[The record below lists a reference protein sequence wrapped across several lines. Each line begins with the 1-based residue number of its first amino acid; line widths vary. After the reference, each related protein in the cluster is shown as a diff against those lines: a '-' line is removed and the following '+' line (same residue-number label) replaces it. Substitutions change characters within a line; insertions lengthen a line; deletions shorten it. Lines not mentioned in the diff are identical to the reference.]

1 MKRVLLALA
10 GAMLTSSAYAG
21 LVVTFTPLG
30 FLPGGPFTESYSLD
44 VSGNGRVVVGASSS
58 ANVPDVNMFEAFR
71 WSPDAGLVG
80 LGSLGG
86 DPFYSRA
93 TAVSGNGQVIVG
105 TSISP
110 NGEEAFRWTAST
122 GMVGLGD
129 LPGLNFDSHA
139 TGVSRDGSVV
149 VGYGSGELDY
159 RAFRWTESGGMV
171 DIGDLPGG
179 IPFSAAQAV
188 SGDGNTVVGYS
199 YSGAGKEAFR
209 WTDGAEMQSLGDL
222 AGGVVESYAYGISD
236 NGQVI
241 VGMSASSS
249 GWEAFRWTSATGMQ
263 SIGSCDGRLISA
275 YSATRD
281 GDWIFGSCVNEF
293 GRSQALIWDE
303 ANGLRDLLTVLTTEY
318 GLADALAG
326 WELEGARVSADG
338 RTIAG
343 HGIYGGH
350 RQAWMIEFRGNV
362 PEPSTFALLG
372 AGLASLAL
380 TRRRRK

>member
-1 MKRVLLALA
+1 MAQIRWPSRPGAEAMKRVLLALA

-58 ANVPDVNMFEAFR
+58 ANVPDVNMFEAFE

-110 NGEEAFRWTAST
+110 NGEEAFRWT
-122 GMVGLGD
+122 
-129 LPGLNFDSHA
+129 FDSAWWAWA
-139 TGVSRDGSVV
+139 TFRDLTSILMQPAHSRDGSVV

-293 GRSQALIWDE
+293 GRSQGTHLGRGKRPSRSLDGID
-303 ANGLRDLLTVLTTEY
+303 Y
-318 GLADALAG
+318 GVRAG
-326 WELEGARVSADG
+326 RCTRWM
-338 RTIAG
+338 
-343 HGIYGGH
+343 GIRRGP
-350 RQAWMIEFRGNV
+350 RFRG
-362 PEPSTFALLG
+362 
-372 AGLASLAL
+372 
-380 TRRRRK
+380 R